1 MFKLL
6 YISIFMLEIYN
17 YNKMKKSLTIF
28 IIAGLVLLTSGLWL
42 FKSFELLNT
51 MDYLHFGVITL
62 IFGCAIFIGLKRLRS
77 EKRGE
82 PVEDELSKKILQRT
96 AAISYYISLYI
107 WVFLIFL
114 KDRIEFET
122 EELLGTGIL
131 AMAVTFGIS
140 WLILNSKG
148 IKNDQ

>member
-1 MFKLL
+1 MLF
-6 YISIFMLEIYN
+6 ISNFVLELIN
-17 YNKMKKSLTIF
+17 YYKMKKSSTIF

-42 FKSFELLNT
+42 FKSFEFLNT

-62 IFGCAIFIGLKRLRS
+62 IFGFAIFIGLKRLRS

-82 PVEDELSKKILQRT
+82 PVEDELSKKLIQRT
-96 AAISYYISLYI
+96 AATSYYISLYI
-107 WVFLIFL
+107 WVFLIFF
-114 KDRIEFET
+114 KDRVEFET

>member
-1 MFKLL
+1 
-6 YISIFMLEIYN
+6 
-17 YNKMKKSLTIF
+17 MKKSLIVF
-28 IIAGLVLLTSGLWL
+28 ILAGLVLLTSGLWF

-51 MDYLHFGVITL
+51 IDFLHFGVITL
-62 IFGCAIFIGLKRLRS
+62 MVGFAVFIGLKRLGS

-114 KDRIEFET
+114 KDRVEFET

-131 AMAVTFGIS
+131 AMAVTFGVS
-140 WLILNSKG
+140 WLILNFKG
-148 IKNDQ
+148 IKND